1 MKKLIETLI
10 FILTGKNDAYVNE
23 GLIDLSGQGRNRYG
37 N

>member
-10 FILTGKNDAYVNE
+10 FILTGKNDTYVNE